1 MFFWN
6 RGSVL
11 GRVGWHNYCFWW
23 RRILLLGFLG
33 MQSPPCPG
41 TGQLCPSQVE
51 MGAGYGQWGWGS
63 LLLPAPA
70 PCPPGTPKSSRQ
82 PHSRVP
88 QGGCAAPALCPAP
101 GAPFSWLAPPSP
113 PHWTVVGTPGSGQR
127 PQPSPRL
134 CSPCV
139 REQQGCSPQH
149 WRLGGLQAH
158 PSWPA
163 AGQEPLKHTGF
174 PGMVL
179 GGLRVGSV
187 WERRPQQAQPGSHS
201 FHQPSP
207 WGVWAGGPQPVAHPS
222 PPACNK
228 YVSPWGL

>member
-1 MFFWN
+1 M
-6 RGSVL
+6 L

-63 LLLPAPA
+63 LPLPASASTLPTWHPQILSPA
-70 PCPPGTPKSSRQ
+70 PLQG
-82 PHSRVP
+82 VP
-88 QGGCAAPALCPAP
+88 RGSAAPALCPAP
-101 GAPFSWLAPPSP
+101 GEPFSWLPPPSP
-113 PHWTVVGTPGSGQR
+113 PHWMVVRTPGSGQR
-127 PQPSPRL
+127 PQPSLRV

-149 WRLGGLQAH
+149 WPLGGLQAH

-174 PGMVL
+174 PGVIL
-179 GGLRVGSV
+179 GGLRVGSA
-187 WERRPQQAQPGSHS
+187 WERRPQ
-201 FHQPSP
+201 
-207 WGVWAGGPQPVAHPS
+207 
-222 PPACNK
+222 
-228 YVSPWGL
+228 